1 MLKEQGGA
9 KILLQLANSASTDSF
24 IRKGSF
30 LIVKLFASS
39 DNGEPVEGLDDI
51 LLNCDERMEVTDKVN

>member
-9 KILLQLANSASTDSF
+9 KILLQLANSTSTDSC

-39 DNGEPVEGLDDI
+39 VYGEPAEGLDDF
-51 LLNCDERMEVTDKVN
+51 LLNCDDTMEVTDKV